1 MRAGWDE
8 PDAALRVS
16 VSVQLA
22 GVASTTTS
30 TREFDLGDAAGAAK
44 VTGDE
49 QTATA
54 TAIAASKLSF
64 AGGQSS
70 NARSIPLIPSTN
82 QSTKK
87 RPRFSCGAP
96 AQIWVAGRRNPGLA
110 TQMMTEL

>member
-64 AGGQSS
+64 AGGGNLPTHGVSLSFRQRIKVRK
-70 NARSIPLIPSTN
+70 N
-82 QSTKK
+82 
-87 RPRFSCGAP
+87 
-96 AQIWVAGRRNPGLA
+96 VLA
-110 TQMMTEL
+110 FPVERQRKSG